1 MSSFHLQ
8 IVSPDGMFYDGD
20 AYQVSVRTLEGEV
33 AIRAKHM
40 PYVTAIGAGECRVYK
55 EQSDDPRR
63 AACIGGFL
71 TVSKDMV
78 LLAATTFEWAEDI
91 DVDRAN
97 KAKEKAE
104 RILASDNSDIHSIDI
119 AKIKLTRALT
129 RTKVY
134 TGYKR

>member
-8 IVSPDGMFYDGD
+8 IVSPDGKFYDGD
-20 AYQVSVRTLEGEV
+20 AYQISVRTLEGEV
-33 AIRAKHM
+33 AIRANHIS
-40 PYVTAIGAGECRVYK
+40 YVTAIGAGECRVYK
-55 EQSDDPRR
+55 EQGDDPHR

-71 TVSKDMV
+71 SVSKDMV

-91 DVDRAN
+91 DMDRAN

-104 RILASDNSDIHSIDI
+104 SILSSSSSDLHSVEV

-129 RTKVY
+129 RAKVY
-134 TGYKR
+134 ESRK